1 MQGFSFLSSYYD
13 IRQQSTAP
21 CERQEADYNMARAWH
36 MLGLTHLAV
45 PYYQRCLDHGKNIQA
60 SCSDG
65 HAEDFTLEA
74 AVALQGIWAMAGELD
89 KARQLSEAWLIV

>member
-1 MQGFSFLSSYYD
+1 
-13 IRQQSTAP
+13 
-21 CERQEADYNMARAWH
+21 

-45 PYYQRCLDHGKNIQA
+45 PYYQRCLDHSKEIPA

-65 HAEDFTLEA
+65 HAEDFAPEA
-74 AVALQGIWAMAGELD
+74 AIALQGIWALAGELD